1 MADRRRPRVLVV
13 EGDDEMRSTVV
24 ATLTEVKYVVRA
36 VADGSDIGL
45 EARTFLPDV
54 ALLETRM
61 PTGPDGFAI
70 AEALRAEVADLPL
83 LFVTVADSMSDTIA
97 GLEAGADA
105 YLTKPFDPEELL
117 ARVRAALRRARRLTS
132 RVIAVGDLL
141 IDERA
146 RHVVRGGAAVQLTP
160 SEYDLLSV
168 FVHHPGQTFTK
179 SQLRN
184 EAWDRSVDLNAVEAR
199 VSSLRRKLEAH
210 RPRLIHTLHGRGYV
224 FVAQPAGSCPGQE
237 PVV

>member
-13 EGDDEMRSTVV
+13 EGDDQMRSTLV
-24 ATLTEVKYVVRA
+24 APLTQANYVVRA
-36 VADGSDIGL
+36 VADGTDVRA
-45 EARTFLPDV
+45 EARTFLPDI

-70 AEALRAEVADLPL
+70 AEALRSEVADLPI

-105 YLTKPFDPEELL
+105 YLTKPFAPEELL
-117 ARVRAALRRARRLTS
+117 ARVKAALRRARRLTS

-146 RHVVRGGAAVQLTP
+146 RHVVRGGAAVELTP
-160 SEYDLLSV
+160 SEYDLLSM
-168 FVHHPGQTFTK
+168 FVHHPAQTITRT
-179 SQLRN
+179 QLRN
-184 EAWDRSVDLNAVEAR
+184 EVWERSVDLNAVEAR
-199 VSSLRRKLEAH
+199 VSALRRKLEAH
-210 RPRLIHTLHGRGYV
+210 GPRLIHTRHGQGYV
-224 FVAQPAGSCPGQE
+224 FVAQPAGSTSGEE